1 MSFPVPGTL
10 MIEPTESESLA
21 EIDRFIEAMLN
32 IREEIAA
39 VESGKSDREDNAL
52 RNAPH
57 PMVDFMDQWTHTYSR
72 DSAAYPVAGLK
83 NSKFWA
89 PVSRVDNVY
98 GDRNLICS
106 CPPPE
111 AWISSGD

>member
-1 MSFPVPGTL
+1 LT
-10 MIEPTESESLA
+10 
-21 EIDRFIEAMLN
+21 EIDRFIEAMLC

-39 VESGKSDREDNAL
+39 VESGQSDREDNAL

-57 PMVDFMDQWTHTYSR
+57 PMVDLLDGWGHAYSR
-72 DSAAYPVAGLK
+72 ESAAYPVIGLRS
-83 NSKFWA
+83 NKFWA
-89 PVSRVDNVY
+89 PVSRIDNVF

-111 AWISSGD
+111 AWITTGED